1 MIGRKSKVRL
11 DVIDLSN
18 ESLQRILESLEYRKA
33 VRYNVAFES
42 CSNKQLKNKSLV
54 LFEVLV
60 GFGARLTL
68 NGYSYKFDSTTIE
81 RTNPDKI
88 KPNKKSKWQI
98 LKRN

>member
-1 MIGRKSKVRL
+1 MLRKKQSNVM
-11 DVIDLSN
+11 DLSN
-18 ESLQRILESLEYRKA
+18 ESLAQVLESLEYRKA

-42 CSNKQLKNKSLV
+42 CPVKQLKNKSWL

-60 GFGARLTL
+60 GFNARLTL
-68 NGYSYKFDSTTIE
+68 NGYSYKFKSSTIE